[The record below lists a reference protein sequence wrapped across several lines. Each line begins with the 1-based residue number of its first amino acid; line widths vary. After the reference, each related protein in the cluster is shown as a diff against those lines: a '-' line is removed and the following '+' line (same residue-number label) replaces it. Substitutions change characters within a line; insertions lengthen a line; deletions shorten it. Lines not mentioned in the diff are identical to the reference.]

1 METASIPETTHTQ
14 PPSIRI
20 EVQSESEPGL
30 NCQNNGCEET
40 EADSTVHGFNMSN
53 ITVIERS
60 TEDGDTKKGVSC
72 EGSDSGVEGL
82 EAPENCLLKRT
93 LSTNSQ
99 DFQVQSCDSSIIS
112 CCSNYE
118 EAYNILVRRS
128 STLFEDYKLRSSDGT
143 SEGGSESSSVVG
155 SSTSRNVISSGRKK
169 VGVIDAKA
177 KVPGTSRSRSKP
189 LNDTPKSTSRY
200 AKLI

>member
-1 METASIPETTHTQ
+1 METDSTLTTTTPPQ
-14 PPSIRI
+14 PPLVKI
-20 EVQSESEPGL
+20 EVETEAETAIT
-30 NCQNNGCEET
+30 CQNNGCEET
-40 EADSTVHGFNMSN
+40 EADNTVHAFNMSN
-53 ITVIERS
+53 VTVIERH
-60 TEDGDTKKGVSC
+60 TDDGDTKKLISC

-82 EAPENCLLKRT
+82 EPPDNCLLKRT

-128 STLFEDYKLRSSDGT
+128 STLFEDYKLRSGDGT

-155 SSTSRNVISSGRKK
+155 STTSRNVGGGRKK
-169 VGVIDAKA
+169 VGVAENKGKSA
-177 KVPGTSRSRSKP
+177 STARLRSKP
-189 LNDTPKSTSRY
+189 LNDTPKSTGTSR
-200 AKLI
+200 